1 MKLISFGRDVRYEL
15 YDIKADPEE
24 KTNLFKQDASRAEA
38 MVKRYK
44 QLSSAIPFV
53 KAEGGKPV
61 KSD

>member
-1 MKLISFGRDVRYEL
+1 MGNNLPNGNRYA
-15 YDIKADPEE
+15 KADPEE